1 MPLTIPNQ
9 LTLLRMGLTPLFL
22 ILLLSRQEGGALL
35 VFMLAALTDA
45 LDGLIA
51 RLWKQK
57 TTLGAYLDPVADKML
72 LAIAILGLTL
82 SEFPN
87 RIPVSFA
94 ISFLARDVIILVIIL
109 AILFTTEQQGLFHPS
124 LFGKATT
131 LLQMLLVA
139 DALFY
144 NWRGI
149 TSPHLEV
156 LLWAAFSVTALSA
169 VQYSLRA
176 GRILAAAQEQNTNEL
191 KKWPDDRTT

>member
-1 MPLTIPNQ
+1 MNLTLPNQ

-22 ILLLSRQEGGALL
+22 ILLLSRREGWALL

-72 LAIAILGLTL
+72 LAIAVLGLTL

-94 ISFLARDVIILVIIL
+94 VCFLARDVIILVFIL
-109 AILFTTEQQGLFHPS
+109 ATFFTTDRRDLFLPS
-124 LFGKATT
+124 LLGKATT
-131 LLQMLLVA
+131 LFQMLLIA

-144 NWRGI
+144 NWRGVP
-149 TSPHLEV
+149 SPHFDAI
-156 LLWAAFSVTALSA
+156 LWVAFSATALSA
-169 VQYSLRA
+169 VQYSFRA
-176 GRILAAAQEQNTNEL
+176 SRVLAAAQE
-191 KKWPDDRTT
+191 

>member
-1 MPLTIPNQ
+1 MPLTLPNQ

-94 ISFLARDVIILVIIL
+94 VSFLARDVIIFVIIL
-109 AILFTTEQQGLFHPS
+109 ATLFTTERRDLFRPS

-131 LLQMLLVA
+131 LLQMLLIA

-144 NWRGI
+144 NWHGVP
-149 TSPHLEV
+149 SPHLGA
-156 LLWAAFSVTALSA
+156 LLWAAFSATALSA

-176 GRILAAAQEQNTNEL
+176 SRILAAAQEQNTNEL
-191 KKWPDDRTT
+191 KK